1 MKNRDYKQFIDKF
14 LQVKVLVV
22 GDTMLDLYITGRVER
37 ISPEAPVPVVLEES
51 RKYFLGGAG
60 NVAAN
65 VASLGGK
72 VTLVSAVG
80 KDAEGKLL
88 EDICRKQKIT
98 PHFIKEAGRPT
109 THKTRAISG
118 HHQLLR
124 IDREETKD
132 LSKKTEKSLV
142 KLIKNLDDHN
152 IVIISDYAKGSLT
165 EPVVNA
171 VKYRFG
177 SKKIIVNIKPPA
189 KAPLYRG
196 VYAVTLN
203 AREARDLSSI
213 DTLSDAGATRAA
225 KYLSHY
231 FRSGVVLTRGDRGM
245 LVYDKKSR
253 TGSKIS
259 SNALQVFDVTGA
271 GDTVIATLAMMLG
284 AKSSLP
290 DAAYVSSVSAG
301 VVVGVKGTAAIKIS
315 DLKFRLS

>member
-1 MKNRDYKQFIDKF
+1 M
-14 LQVKVLVV
+14 
-22 GDTMLDLYITGRVER
+22 
-37 ISPEAPVPVVLEES
+37 
-51 RKYFLGGAG
+51 
-60 NVAAN
+60 
-65 VASLGGK
+65 
-72 VTLVSAVG
+72 
-80 KDAEGKLL
+80 
-88 EDICRKQKIT
+88 
-98 PHFIKEAGRPT
+98 
-109 THKTRAISG
+109 
-118 HHQLLR
+118 
-124 IDREETKD
+124 
-132 LSKKTEKSLV
+132 
-142 KLIKNLDDHN
+142 
-152 IVIISDYAKGSLT
+152 
-165 EPVVNA
+165 
-171 VKYRFG
+171 
-177 SKKIIVNIKPPA
+177 
-189 KAPLYRG
+189 
-196 VYAVTLN
+196 
-203 AREARDLSSI
+203 SSI